1 MWKLRP
7 ERGRGLPETT
17 EQAKGKLRLE
27 PGSPAPESGV
37 FSADPSSLWLHA
49 SASLTP
55 SLHPSL
61 PSPTPDEFG
70 NEFEVNNCS
79 ICYHWVTAKPQ
90 GPAVFSAD
98 YKGCHVL
105 EKVGSTHCSGSG
117 GGRQGD
123 LQLGASLA

>member
-1 MWKLRP
+1 MHPALRFS
-7 ERGRGLPETT
+7 RG
-17 EQAKGKLRLE
+17 
-27 PGSPAPESGV
+27 
-37 FSADPSSLWLHA
+37 
-49 SASLTP
+49 ASLQRNTP
-55 SLHPSL
+55 LFP
-61 PSPTPDEFG
+61 PDKGTF
-70 NEFEVNNCS
+70 CS
-79 ICYHWVTAKPQ
+79 AKPQ